1 MDEMIAAAPTLETRR
16 LCLAVPSADEVD
28 ALVRLWG
35 DPDVTRYLPPGRPV
49 PADRARAGWES
60 FIRHWQDHG
69 FGPWSLFLK
78 ADDTWVGYCGLRHL
92 PDSKEIELLYAID
105 KRWWGRNLTTEAARA
120 AVEDGFNRIGLDR
133 IVAVALPANIAS
145 IQVMKNVGMR
155 YEREDRMFG
164 QDVVLYGIERGSPEG
179 ADQP

>member
-1 MDEMIAAAPTLETRR
+1 MDNVIPRTPTLETRR
-16 LCLAVPSADEVD
+16 LCLAVPSIDEVD

-49 PADRARAGWES
+49 PEDRARAGWES
-60 FIRHWQDHG
+60 FIAHWQEHG

-92 PDSKEIELLYAID
+92 PGGEEIELLYAID
-105 KRWWGRNLTTEAARA
+105 KRWWGRNLTTEAARL
-120 AVEDGFNRIGLDR
+120 AVEDGFGRVGLDR

-155 YEREDRMFG
+155 YEKDGHLFNS
-164 QDVVLYGIERGSPEG
+164 DVVFYSIQRPSGR
-179 ADQP
+179 